1 MAQRPQPSLRLAD
14 GGSFITRWAQSVMRP
29 NATANRLR
37 EADAPPPPPA
47 APASA
52 PVRAP
57 APPPPNPNATPDN
70 PAGIRFQD
78 GGHVPGTGTGDKIPA
93 KYEPGE
99 FVVSNDMIDDNP
111 GLREQLSGLR
121 ADTLAARGKTVEEAD
136 AKALRYHGGLR
147 GGEYG
152 QETRNE
158 ELPSLGRPSVDLQ
171 GQDRL
176 GAGDLR
182 DRRTGGE
189 GARHAQVSLRAADGF
204 DPLDRMARNLTGQNS
219 LPPRS
224 PVGNMAD
231 ELARNARAAVPEG
244 PAVRPTAPLP
254 PDAAAAYDS
263 SPEGRATKVQA
274 LKDTR
279 GYFQGNPS
287 AAPTGTAPPA
297 PTATTPSTASK
308 WFGAADDWKG
318 MAGSQAG
325 SLKLAPPEAPGR
337 VAKGFGALQGA
348 AGAYNA
354 YQGIQE
360 GDAWKTGV
368 GAADA
373 VAGAALFTP
382 AAPIAGAYLGVR
394 GAYDTA
400 KAAGG
405 AIYNNLSEGARDVVG
420 GTVNQIGLNTGLW
433 GVDDSAKMQM
443 DAAAPTTLRKT
454 APGAPTQ
461 TRPEDTF
468 AGPPAAAAGAASPA
482 TDPGAPRR
490 VDRPGQSPLFTN
502 VADDAPYIGN
512 NALMARGNGPNAQNM
527 AAANN
532 LAATDSLRSQGAALG
547 GQSAGGS
554 GMPAMPQT
562 LHSGNDWASRKSL
575 ENLRTSASSIYDSQ
589 SRWGNK
595 AKAAADANVYQ
606 NAQAMDAAKQ
616 AGADPGSVSRTKAGA
631 DMFGSKTAAD
641 ASRYGSD
648 NSLRGQMYSSDAQ
661 LGAKR
666 MEMQRGL
673 RQQQVMGEL
682 WKASGGDPA
691 KFQSLAMQY
700 GLPDAAKQGGDMVA
714 ARQTQAKANSEDA
727 QSTFKGMFLDKEGKP
742 DAGGEAMAHHAASQI
757 VPGWE
762 NMSQEQRNAARP
774 RVVEY
779 VNMLQ
784 QANNNRDTGWLQ
796 KAGITKSSDMRSQ
809 MPDMTGATLSDV
821 GWWEGATTPNIGRGD
836 KKVTLKSGAEM
847 HFDSLNE
854 AQKRLLEINGVRQ
867 QK

>member
-1 MAQRPQPSLRLAD
+1 MAQRPRPSLRFAD
-14 GGSFITRWAQSVMRP
+14 GGI
-29 NATANRLR
+29 
-37 EADAPPPPPA
+37 
-47 APASA
+47 
-52 PVRAP
+52 
-57 APPPPNPNATPDN
+57 
-70 PAGIRFQD
+70 
-78 GGHVPGTGTGDKIPA
+78 VPGTGRGDKIPA

-121 ADTLAARGKTVEEAD
+121 AETLAARGKTVEEAD
-136 AKALRYHGGLR
+136 AQVLNGGR
-147 GGEYG
+147 
-152 QETRNE
+152 
-158 ELPSLGRPSVDLQ
+158 RP
-171 GQDRL
+171 
-176 GAGDLR
+176 
-182 DRRTGGE
+182 
-189 GARHAQVSLRAADGF
+189 SLRAADGF
-204 DPLDRMARNLTGQNS
+204 DPLGRMAKDLTGQNP

-231 ELARNARAAVPEG
+231 DLSRNARAAVPEG

-254 PDAAAAYDS
+254 PDAAAAYDA
-263 SPEGRATKVQA
+263 SPEGRATKAQV

-354 YQGIQE
+354 YQGVQE
-360 GDAWKTGV
+360 GDALKTGV

-373 VAGAALFTP
+373 VAAGALFTP

-433 GVDDSAKMQM
+433 GVDDGAKMQM

-512 NALMARGNGPNAQNM
+512 NALMARGNGPSAQNM
-527 AAANN
+527 AAADN
-532 LAATDSLRSQGAALG
+532 LAASNDITPRLRAQAQYDAEVANAQRINSMQQRMNGAGSRSAQLDLRS
-547 GQSAGGS
+547 
-554 GMPAMPQT
+554 P
-562 LHSGNDWASRKSL
+562 
-575 ENLRTSASSIYDSQ
+575 ENLAARNASVTSTISRDGRPRLRSEVEAETARTRMAQDAQIAQMKNQTEQRGQDVSADS
-589 SRWGNK
+589 
-595 AKAAADANVYQ
+595 
-606 NAQAMDAAKQ
+606 
-616 AGADPGSVSRTKAGA
+616 
-631 DMFGSKTAAD
+631 
-641 ASRYGSD
+641 SRYGSD
-648 NSLRGQMYSSDAQ
+648 NSLRSQMYSSDAQ

-666 MEMQRGL
+666 MEMQRSL

-796 KAGITKSSDMRSQ
+796 KAGIAKSSDMRSQ